1 MLLCLCGFSSVVRGW
16 YHLPSL
22 IVQLQNRM
30 WDYRHRTKER
40 AEHVVIER
48 FRKLHGNDVDAIW
61 DREKRVKFGAEWCD
75 PASKE
80 YKFIWGGFDKTPVSH
95 ANFIFSPL
103 THFQRQGR
111 RTGKFASE
119 CIVETLSVHYQFSQ
133 PGKEISNILT
143 LDPIGGL
150 ALSVAAVSNL
160 VYSRSRLISR

>member
-1 MLLCLCGFSSVVRGW
+1 
-16 YHLPSL
+16 
-22 IVQLQNRM
+22 M
-30 WDYRHRTKER
+30 WDYCHRIKER

-48 FRKLHGNDVDAIW
+48 FRKLHGNDVDAIR
-61 DREKRVKFGAEWCD
+61 DREKRVKFGTEWCD
-75 PASKE
+75 PASRE

-95 ANFIFSPL
+95 ANFIFSLL

-160 VYSRSRLISR
+160 VYSRSRLISQ